1 MTSLAK
7 AIARELPRLRRYAH
21 GTVGSADLGDRCVAE
36 CLRRVVEDPR
46 RLDPLG
52 TRLGLYR
59 LFHETTGNVEAA
71 ASPGAIATTDRRER
85 LWRSLPLLPLG
96 ERQALMLVAVEGL
109 SPEDAAEV
117 LGLAPAAVRARVTH
131 AERAL
136 LKRTAAS
143 VLIIENEVLLAA
155 DLSRIVTEMGHEVC
169 GAASGRAEALAM
181 AARWRPTLVLA
192 DVELGGGECGRAT
205 VEEIRRRIDTEVIY
219 VTAHA
224 PDGAD
229 GASVVGKPIHRDL
242 LEAAMGAALA
252 RGRRRREGEGVGAD
266 S

>member
-1 MTSLAK
+1 MTSLAT
-7 AIARELPRLRRYAH
+7 AIALELPRLRRYAH
-21 GTVGSADLGDRCVAE
+21 GTIGSADLGDRCIAE
-36 CLRRVVEDPR
+36 CLKRITMDPG
-46 RLDPLG
+46 RLDALG
-52 TRLGLYR
+52 PRLGLYR

-71 ASPGAIATTDRRER
+71 PVPGAVGARDRRER

-96 ERQALMLVAVEGL
+96 ERQALMLVAVEGM
-109 SPEDAAEV
+109 SAEDAASV
-117 LGLAPAAVRARVTH
+117 LGIAADTVRRRVAH

-169 GAASGRAEALAM
+169 GAASDRAEALAL
-181 AARWRPTLVLA
+181 AARCRPTLVLA
-192 DVELGGGECGRAT
+192 DIELGGGECGRAT

-219 VTAHA
+219 VTAHEPAA
-224 PDGAD
+224 PDGTAI
-229 GASVVGKPIHRDL
+229 VGKPVHRDL

-252 RGRRRREGEGVGAD
+252 RGVRRRESAGA
-266 S
+266 